1 MTEPQP
7 DREFLLSIFLME
19 AWDTVSILEEGAPGL
34 SAGGDVEPLLVVA
47 HRLRG
52 AAALHGFPTVAAE
65 AAAIEDMLERA
76 AAGTS
81 AERADIA
88 AALGEAVT
96 RLRDGLDHAGA
107 GGAEASGPPAEDAAP
122 TAAPETGAGLADEL
136 AAFYAE
142 NADVLEYF
150 GPEATEHLD
159 TISTA
164 LMALEAG
171 ADTTAEVGT
180 LFRAFHT
187 LKGAAY
193 TVGCRVIGDFAHRVE
208 DVLVGVREGRQPF
221 TAATLEAV
229 FASAD
234 AVRLMLAAAGERPR
248 GLEAAAQR
256 ASALIAA
263 LVAEAHVERVEAAAT
278 EAAAD
283 AAVERDAADVSLG
296 APTAAARS
304 DAVPSLA
311 SPSAAARHA
320 LARSTIRVPV
330 DRLDSLMNLV
340 GELVIA
346 RSRMDD
352 HLAQL
357 DRVGE
362 LLLWSR
368 SRMAEA
374 VRTFEGKYEY
384 TALPTMSGA
393 RAGGGG
399 STPPPAAPAAGGG
412 GFAQDFEELEFDR
425 YDDFNILARRV
436 AEVSADVGEVQTQLL
451 GLVRAVRDDAAQVQ
465 RLTWGLRGEITR
477 ARMVRIGTLFARF
490 VRQMRAIAREA
501 GKSVDLQLA
510 GEGVELDNTIIE
522 QIADPLLHLVQ
533 NAVFHGI
540 EPEAERLAAGKPVTG
555 TVHLRA
561 YQEGGAVYVEVE
573 DDGRGI
579 DTERLRASAVRGGF
593 LDEAGAALLAERE
606 TLDLV
611 FLPGFS
617 TAEVATSVAGRGV
630 GMDVVRTNVLRLG
643 GEIDVETEIGVGTRF
658 TLKLPLTVLIG
669 HALGIR
675 AGGAELAVPVTAVRG
690 LYHVAPRDIQSGPE
704 GELVDVEGEL
714 LEVLRLDRVLGLA
727 GSAARHAHSAIPAP
741 RIPVV
746 ALRAGRR
753 LVAVVVDELLGKQ
766 EIVIKSLGA
775 FLDEVGPWAGAS
787 ISGDGRVIL
796 LLDPT
801 RLVERARAGARPL
814 PKRPAPETAAPAHEG
829 PPCVLVVDDS
839 LSVRKFVGLMLER
852 AGLDVRLAADGY
864 DAITRLGEGP
874 VDVVV
879 TDLEMPRVNGFELI
893 GDLRRRPE
901 TRDVPVVVL
910 TTRAGEKHLALARRL
925 GVEHYMTKPVD
936 ERAFVALVTRLA
948 ARAAGPPARRTQE
961 RA

>member
-34 SAGGDVEPLLVVA
+34 SGDGDVEPLLVVA

-52 AAALHGFPTVAAE
+52 AAALHGFPVIAAE
-65 AAAIEDMLERA
+65 AAGIEGMLERA
-76 AAGTS
+76 AGAEAG
-81 AERADIA
+81 ERAEIA
-88 AALGEAVT
+88 TALSQAVT
-96 RLRDGLDHAGA
+96 RLREGLDRAAA
-107 GGAEASGPPAEDAAP
+107 GGVAESGPAAAAP
-122 TAAPETGAGLADEL
+122 TSAAVAGGLGDEL
-136 AAFYAE
+136 AAFYAG

-164 LMALEAG
+164 LLAIEGG
-171 ADTTAEVGT
+171 ADHAAEVGT

-193 TVGCRVIGDFAHRVE
+193 TVGCRVIGDCAHRVE
-208 DVLVGVREGRQPF
+208 DVLVAVRERRQPF
-221 TAATLEAV
+221 TVATLEAV

-234 AVRLMLAAAGERPR
+234 AIRLMLATAGERPR

-263 LVAEAHVERVEAAAT
+263 LVAEAHVERVEVGAAE
-278 EAAAD
+278 EAESAAEHAAKSTAVGSVGSGN
-283 AAVERDAADVSLG
+283 AAVGLDSWN
-296 APTAAARS
+296 
-304 DAVPSLA
+304 SLA
-311 SPSAAARHA
+311 SPSART
-320 LARSTIRVPV
+320 TIRVPV
-330 DRLDSLMNLV
+330 GRLDSLMNLV

-352 HLAQL
+352 HLGQL

-384 TALPTMSGA
+384 TALPAMAGA
-393 RAGGGG
+393 RAASAVSG
-399 STPPPAAPAAGGG
+399 PPPTAPASIGGG
-412 GFAQDFEELEFDR
+412 GFAHDFEELEFDR

-436 AEVSADVGEVQTQLL
+436 AEVSADVAEVQAQLL

-477 ARMVRIGTLFARF
+477 ARMVPIGTLFSRY
-490 VRQMRAIAREA
+490 VRRMRAIAREA

-540 EPEAERLAAGKPVTG
+540 EPEAERRVAGKPASG

-579 DTERLRASAVRGGF
+579 DADRLRASAVRGGF
-593 LDEAGAALLAERE
+593 LDEASAALLGERE
-606 TLDLV
+606 GLDLI
-611 FLPGFS
+611 FLPGLS

-675 AGGAELAVPVTAVRG
+675 VGKTELAVPVTAVRG
-690 LYHVAPRDIQSGPE
+690 LYNVAPDAIQAAPE
-704 GELVDVEGEL
+704 GELVEVEGEL
-714 LEVLRLDRVLGLA
+714 LEVMRLDRVLGLVGSLA
-727 GSAARHAHSAIPAP
+727 GSAGDAAAAQ

-753 LVAVVVDELLGKQ
+753 VVAVVVDELLGKQ

-787 ISGDGRVIL
+787 ISGDGRVVL

-801 RLVERARAGARPL
+801 RLVERARAGGRPV
-814 PKRPAPETAAPAHEG
+814 PKRAAVEALAPAHQG
-829 PPCVLVVDDS
+829 PPRVLVVDDS
-839 LSVRKFVGLMLER
+839 LSVRKFVALMLER
-852 AGLDVRLAADGY
+852 AGLDVRTASDGY

-925 GVEHYMTKPVD
+925 GVEHYVTKPVD
-936 ERAFVALVTRLA
+936 ERAFVALVSGLA
-948 ARAAGPPARRTQE
+948 ARRARSARRT
-961 RA
+961 A

>member
-1 MTEPQP
+1 
-7 DREFLLSIFLME
+7 
-19 AWDTVSILEEGAPGL
+19 
-34 SAGGDVEPLLVVA
+34 GD
-47 HRLRG
+47 
-52 AAALHGFPTVAAE
+52 AAASAPPA
-65 AAAIEDMLERA
+65 ERA
-76 AAGTS
+76 A
-81 AERADIA
+81 
-88 AALGEAVT
+88 
-96 RLRDGLDHAGA
+96 
-107 GGAEASGPPAEDAAP
+107 PPALA
-122 TAAPETGAGLADEL
+122 ETSRGLADEL

-159 TISTA
+159 SISAA
-164 LMALEAG
+164 LLALEGG
-171 ADTTAEVGT
+171 ADATAEVGT

-208 DVLVGVREGRQPF
+208 DVLVAVREGRQPF

-234 AVRLMLAAAGERPR
+234 AIRLMLAAAGGRPR
-248 GLEAAAQR
+248 GLEASAQR

-263 LVAEAHVERVEAAAT
+263 LVAEAPVERVEAAAA
-278 EAAAD
+278 EVAG
-283 AAVERDAADVSLG
+283 ERDPAEASLG
-296 APTAAARS
+296 ASALAPPEAL
-304 DAVPSLA
+304 PSLA
-311 SPSAAARHA
+311 TPSAAARHA
-320 LARSTIRVPV
+320 VARSTIRVAV
-330 DRLDSLMNLV
+330 DRMDSLMNLV

-384 TALPTMSGA
+384 TALPAMSGT
-393 RAGGGG
+393 RAGGGA
-399 STPPPAAPAAGGG
+399 SPPPPAAPAAGGG
-412 GFAQDFEELEFDR
+412 GFAYDFEELEFDR

-522 QIADPLLHLVQ
+522 QIADPVLHLVQ
-533 NAVFHGI
+533 NAVYHGI
-540 EPEAERLAAGKPVTG
+540 ESEADRQAAGKPTTG

-579 DTERLRASAVRGGF
+579 DTDRLRASAVRGGF

-606 TLDLV
+606 ALDLV

-675 AGGAELAVPVTAVRG
+675 VGTTELAAPVTAVRG
-690 LYHVAPRDIQSGPE
+690 VYHVPPHALQAGPE
-704 GELVDVEGEL
+704 GELVEVEGEL
-714 LEVLRLDRVLGLA
+714 LEVMRLDRVLGLA
-727 GSAARHAHSAIPAP
+727 EGGVRTDAATRAP
-741 RIPVV
+741 SVPVV

-775 FLDEVGPWAGAS
+775 FLDDVGPWAGAS

-801 RLVERARAGARPL
+801 RLVERARAGSRAVPGRL
-814 PKRPAPETAAPAHEG
+814 APEAAAPAHEG
-829 PPCVLVVDDS
+829 PPRVLVVDDS

-852 AGLDVRLAADGY
+852 AGLDVRLASDGY

-901 TRDVPVVVL
+901 TRDIPVVVL

-925 GVEHYMTKPVD
+925 GVEHYVTKPVD

-948 ARAAGPPARRTQE
+948 ARAVRRPA
-961 RA
+961 

>member
-1 MTEPQP
+1 MTEPEP

-52 AAALHGFPTVAAE
+52 AAALHGFPAVAAE

-76 AAGTS
+76 AASGA
-81 AERADIA
+81 AERAELA
-88 AALGEAVT
+88 AALGQAVT
-96 RLRDGLDHAGA
+96 RLRDGLDRAGA
-107 GGAEASGPPAEDAAP
+107 GGAEAADPPAWVAAP
-122 TAAPETGAGLADEL
+122 IAPAAGLADEL

-159 TISTA
+159 TIGTA
-164 LMALEAG
+164 LLALEGG
-171 ADTTAEVGT
+171 ADATAEVGT

-208 DVLVGVREGRQPF
+208 DVLVAVREARQPF
-221 TAATLEAV
+221 TAATVEAV

-234 AVRLMLAAAGERPR
+234 AIRLMLAAAGGRPR
-248 GLEAAAQR
+248 GLEAAARR
-256 ASALIAA
+256 ASALIGA
-263 LVAEAHVERVEAAAT
+263 LVAEAHVERVEAGVT
-278 EAAAD
+278 EAAAVERE
-283 AAVERDAADVSLG
+283 AVEAPLG
-296 APTAAARS
+296 APSLSAHS
-304 DAVPSLA
+304 DAIPSLA

-320 LARSTIRVPV
+320 LARSTIRVAV

-352 HLAQL
+352 HLVQL

-374 VRTFEGKYEY
+374 VRAFEGKYEY
-384 TALPTMSGA
+384 TALPAMSGA
-393 RAGGGG
+393 RAGSG
-399 STPPPAAPAAGGG
+399 TAAPPPATPAAGGG
-412 GFAQDFEELEFDR
+412 GFAHDFEELEFDR

-501 GKSVDLQLA
+501 GKSVDLQLT

-540 EPEAERLAAGKPVTG
+540 EPEAERRAAGKPATG

-579 DTERLRASAVRGGF
+579 DADRLRASAVRGGF

-606 TLDLV
+606 ALDLV

-675 AGGAELAVPVTAVRG
+675 AGGTELAVPVTAVRG
-690 LYHVAPRDIQSGPE
+690 VYRVAPHAIQPGPE
-704 GELVDVEGEL
+704 GELVEVEGEL
-714 LEVLRLDRVLGLA
+714 LEVLRLDGVLGLGARALHTA
-727 GSAARHAHSAIPAP
+727 GAAPPS
-741 RIPVV
+741 IPVV

-801 RLVERARAGARPL
+801 RLVERARAGTRPV
-814 PKRPAPETAAPAHEG
+814 PKRPALEAPAPAHEG
-829 PPCVLVVDDS
+829 PPRVLVVDDS

-864 DAITRLGEGP
+864 DAITRLGEGA

-901 TRDVPVVVL
+901 TRDTPVVVL
-910 TTRAGEKHLALARRL
+910 TTRAGDKHLALARRL

-948 ARAAGPPARRTQE
+948 ARAVRRPA
-961 RA
+961 

>member
-1 MTEPQP
+1 MTEQQP

-19 AWDTVSILEEGAPGL
+19 AWDTVSILEDGAPGL

-52 AAALHGFPTVAAE
+52 AAGLHGFPAIAAD
-65 AAAIEDMLERA
+65 AAAIEDMLERVA
-76 AAGTS
+76 VVDD
-81 AERADIA
+81 AERAEIA
-88 AALGEAVT
+88 AALGHAVT
-96 RLRDGLDHAGA
+96 RLRERLDHVGTGGAVPSAPAREAVETRAAVA
-107 GGAEASGPPAEDAAP
+107 GG
-122 TAAPETGAGLADEL
+122 GLADEL
-136 AAFYAE
+136 AAFYAQNDE
-142 NADVLEYF
+142 VLEYF

-164 LMALEAG
+164 LLAIEG
-171 ADTTAEVGT
+171 GGDRTAEVGT

-208 DVLVGVREGRQPF
+208 DVLVAIREGRQPF
-221 TAATLEAV
+221 TAATVEAV
-229 FASAD
+229 FASTD
-234 AVRLMLAAAGERPR
+234 AIRLMLAAAGERPR

-263 LVAEAHVERVEAAAT
+263 LVAEAHVMGVEAEPA
-278 EAAAD
+278 ES
-283 AAVERDAADVSLG
+283 AVEEPAGAAH
-296 APTAAARS
+296 APVLAASSTAAR
-304 DAVPSLA
+304 P
-311 SPSAAARHA
+311 A
-320 LARSTIRVPV
+320 LARQSVRVPV

-352 HLAQL
+352 HLGEL
-357 DRVGE
+357 DRVGD

-384 TALPTMSGA
+384 TAVPAMSGA
-393 RAGGGG
+393 RAGGGTG
-399 STPPPAAPAAGGG
+399 TPPAAGGG
-412 GFAQDFEELEFDR
+412 GFAHDFEELEFDR

-436 AEVSADVGEVQTQLL
+436 AEVSADVAEVQAQLL

-490 VRQMRAIAREA
+490 VRQIRAVAREA
-501 GKSVDLQLA
+501 GKSVDLQPA

-540 EPEAERLAAGKPVTG
+540 EPEAERRAAGKPATG

-579 DTERLRASAVRGGF
+579 DADRLRASAVRGGF
-593 LDEAGAALLAERE
+593 LDEASAAALGERE
-606 TLDLV
+606 ALDLV

-617 TAEVATSVAGRGV
+617 TAEVITSVAGRGV

-675 AGGAELAVPVTAVRG
+675 VGGTELAVPVTTVRG
-690 LYHVAPRDIQSGPE
+690 VYQVAPEAIQAGPG

-714 LEVLRLDRVLGLA
+714 LDVLRLDRVLGLA
-727 GSAARHAHSAIPAP
+727 GEGAGDAP
-741 RIPVV
+741 LRRILLVT
-746 ALRAGRR
+746 LRAGRR
-753 LVAVVVDELLGKQ
+753 VVAAVVDELLGKQ

-775 FLDEVGPWAGAS
+775 FLDEVGPWAGAT
-787 ISGDGRVIL
+787 ISGGGRVVL

-801 RLVERARAGARPL
+801 RLVERARLTTRPA
-814 PKRPAPETAAPAHEG
+814 PKRPVAEAPLPAHAG
-829 PPCVLVVDDS
+829 PPRVLVVDDS
-839 LSVRKFVGLMLER
+839 LSVRKFVALMLER
-852 AGLDVRLAADGY
+852 AGLEVRTASDGY
-864 DAITRLGEGP
+864 DALTLLAESP
-874 VDVVV
+874 VDAVV

-901 TRDVPVVVL
+901 TRDIPVVVL
-910 TTRAGEKHLALARRL
+910 TTRAGDKHLALARRL
-925 GVEHYMTKPVD
+925 GVEHYVTKPVD
-936 ERAFVALVTRLA
+936 ERAFVALVSGLA
-948 ARAAGPPARRTQE
+948 ARGRRPA
-961 RA
+961 